1 MIVSFEGGI
10 GSGKSTVMEKV
21 RKYFEENVDKKKC
34 IITEDVDVWK
44 NEGWLDLYYKDTQRY
59 ALGFQLRVLMSQHDM
74 YSKMNM
80 NHTNIVERCPLTNY
94 HVFGKMLSNDGAL
107 HPLEYELCDTIRAS
121 FTWKPDRVIYLKASA
136 ETCMQRI
143 LRRSR
148 DGEGSITMSYLKNMN
163 TTYDDYIF
171 NILPKVYGI
180 SPIIIDAEND
190 IDTVCQ
196 DIINV
201 LP

>member
-10 GSGKSTVMEKV
+10 GSGKSSVMEKV
-21 RKYFEENVDKKKC
+21 KQYFEENNDKTKSV
-34 IITEDVDVWK
+34 ITEDVDVWK
-44 NEGWLDLYYKDTQRY
+44 NEGWLDLYYKDRQRY
-59 ALGFQLRVLMSQHDM
+59 ALGFQLRVLMSQYAM
-74 YSKMNM
+74 YSKMNI
-80 NHTNIVERCPLTNY
+80 NNINIVERCPLTND
-94 HVFGKMLSNDGAL
+94 HVFGKMLLNDGAI
-107 HPLEYELCDTIRAS
+107 HPLEYDLCSMIRTT

-136 ETCMQRI
+136 ETCMHRI

-163 TTYDDYIF
+163 TAYDDYIF
-171 NILPKVYGI
+171 NVLPKVYGI
-180 SPIIIDAEND
+180 SPIIINAEND

>member
-10 GSGKSTVMEKV
+10 GSGKSTIMEKV
-21 RKYFEENVDKKKC
+21 RHHFEENVDKKKC

-59 ALGFQLRVLMSQHDM
+59 ALGFQLRVLMSQHAM

-94 HVFGKMLSNDGAL
+94 HVFGKMLLHDGAL
-107 HPLEYELCDTIRAS
+107 HPLEYEL
-121 FTWKPDRVIYLKASA
+121 SA

-171 NILPKVYGI
+171 NVLPKVYGI